1 MNVEFKGKFEDGKSK
16 IESSSQFQR
25 EIGREVVVV
34 FAIHKPDLLFR
45 IPTIVIPQ
53 SLFAFKIEGNFPM
66 SSIDVAVILG
76 FLYFIGI

>member
-25 EIGREVVVV
+25 EIGREVVV

-45 IPTIVIPQ
+45 IPTIVIPR
-53 SLFAFKIEGNFPM
+53 SLFAFKIEDNFPM
-66 SSIDVAVILG
+66 SSIGVAVILG